1 MKVDLHSHTTCSDGR
16 DAPAELARKA
26 RAAGIDVLAV
36 TDHDTLDGIAPAAE
50 EGKRIGLRIIPAVEM
65 SSQFEGRDVHVLGI
79 GIDPAHRSLNSQL
92 ERMREARR
100 ARVVKICAALATQGV
115 QLDPADV
122 LAEAKGK
129 SVGRKH
135 VARALVK
142 RKLMPDEATV
152 FEWFL
157 GEGAPAHVPSTEIPP
172 ALAASCIRGAGGL
185 PILAHPHFFEDDMFV
200 RRVLDSAL
208 FAGIEAYHR
217 YEKPGRHLAFRAI
230 ARERHLL
237 VTGGSDYHG
246 DDHPHNGGFGEFL
259 TPPEEWARL
268 QRRLQV

>member
-50 EGKRIGLRIIPAVEM
+50 EGRRIGLKVIPAVEM

-79 GIDPAHRSLNSQL
+79 GIDPANRALNAQL

-100 ARVVKICAALATQGV
+100 ERVVKICAALAKQGLP
-115 QLDPADV
+115 LDAADV

-142 RKLMPDEATV
+142 RGLVPNEATV

-157 GEGAPAHVPSTEIPP
+157 GEGAPAHIPSTEIPP
-172 ALAASCIRGAGGL
+172 SIVASHIRG
-185 PILAHPHFFEDDMFV
+185 
-200 RRVLDSAL
+200 
-208 FAGIEAYHR
+208 
-217 YEKPGRHLAFRAI
+217 
-230 ARERHLL
+230 
-237 VTGGSDYHG
+237 
-246 DDHPHNGGFGEFL
+246 
-259 TPPEEWARL
+259 
-268 QRRLQV
+268 